1 MGDRRVSGATDEQSV
16 DPWRMLSAQGGI
28 KPVQSGAGTGK
39 YMSTATP
46 PDNGSPVAIPP
57 RGRSWV
63 KKFDDAFRGLKLGV
77 RGHSSF
83 FVHFFVAT
91 VVIAAAATL
100 RVGLVQWC
108 ILLGCVA
115 AVIAAELFNS
125 TIEILCRV
133 LEVEKLPHGKA
144 PLDIA
149 AGAVLAVAIGASII
163 GVIIFSA
170 RLIELFA

>member
-1 MGDRRVSGATDEQSV
+1 
-16 DPWRMLSAQGGI
+16 MLMTA
-28 KPVQSGAGTGK
+28 
-39 YMSTATP
+39 ATP
-46 PDNGSPVAIPP
+46 PDTGAPFTVPP
-57 RGRSWV
+57 HRRSWLT
-63 KKFDDAFRGLKLGV
+63 KFDDAFRGLKLGV

-83 FVHFFVAT
+83 FVHFFMAT

-108 ILLGCVA
+108 ILLGCLT

-133 LEVEKLPHGKA
+133 IEIERLPNGKA

-149 AGAVLAVAIGASII
+149 AGAVLAVSIGASII
-163 GVIIFSA
+163 GAIVFIA
-170 RLIELFA
+170 RLIELFG